1 MFDMQ
6 NIGRTIASAR
16 KAHDLTQM
24 ELADKLNISF
34 QAISNWERGISMPD
48 ISKLPEIANL
58 LDLTID
64 ELLGKSSP
72 VIDDLLSS
80 DDEPLQPAEIEPEDV
95 LEAAPLLKPSQ
106 LQNLLEKNKANFDIS
121 QFTSFFPF
129 LPQDFLNE
137 LAERAYL
144 ENGSTGLSSFLPF
157 LSTSKIDALAIQEN
171 ELGHSIAIFLPFM
184 SSGKLTELAIQKYES
199 NGLSA
204 ITIFLP
210 FMKKSLLQKIAEN
223 ELSEHGL
230 SGLNP
235 LLPFVDKN
243 WLMEIIKKQMNL

>member
-16 KAHDLTQM
+16 KAHDMTQM

-106 LQNLLEKNKANFDIS
+106 LQNVIEKNKANFDIS

-137 LAERAYL
+137 LAERKKGTNRVRLQIEMVSDNKAYVVVEDL
-144 ENGSTGLSSFLPF
+144 GFGEFYASTNQVWE
-157 LSTSKIDALAIQEN
+157 K
-171 ELGHSIAIFLPFM
+171 
-184 SSGKLTELAIQKYES
+184 
-199 NGLSA
+199 
-204 ITIFLP
+204 
-210 FMKKSLLQKIAEN
+210 
-223 ELSEHGL
+223 
-230 SGLNP
+230 
-235 LLPFVDKN
+235 
-243 WLMEIIKKQMNL
+243 EIL